1 MPSYA
6 YVLNFYDIPSLCS
19 EFTFQSNELTFLD
32 RFNASLNLSFI
43 PLQPNSYAFV
53 NRIEIFSVPNNLYYT
68 SANQMELT
76 LVNPSYAL
84 ETEYRINVGGKQI
97 SARNNTGLFRV
108 YTGHDENYLMTQNLK
123 DNLPL
128 DNSGRNITVN
138 PYYMAPKELYRTTRD
153 MSINTTLNKSPKLT
167 LEFPIFGCCH
177 MVRFHFCELGPN
189 IHDIDERIDV
199 LHLHRKCEGRYEM
212 ESKTKI
218 KGLPL
223 YKDYIILIHG
233 NDAQKK
239 FNLSLQIFP
248 YESDNHRKHN
258 DLFLNDLEIFKI
270 SKPQHIVTEGKSNN
284 IDKT

>member
-1 MPSYA
+1 
-6 YVLNFYDIPSLCS
+6 
-19 EFTFQSNELTFLD
+19 
-32 RFNASLNLSFI
+32 
-43 PLQPNSYAFV
+43 
-53 NRIEIFSVPNNLYYT
+53 
-68 SANQMELT
+68 
-76 LVNPSYAL
+76 
-84 ETEYRINVGGKQI
+84 
-97 SARNNTGLFRV
+97 
-108 YTGHDENYLMTQNLK
+108 
-123 DNLPL
+123 
-128 DNSGRNITVN
+128 
-138 PYYMAPKELYRTTRD
+138 
-153 MSINTTLNKSPKLT
+153 
-167 LEFPIFGCCH
+167 
-177 MVRFHFCELGPN
+177 
-189 IHDIDERIDV
+189 
-199 LHLHRKCEGRYEM
+199 M